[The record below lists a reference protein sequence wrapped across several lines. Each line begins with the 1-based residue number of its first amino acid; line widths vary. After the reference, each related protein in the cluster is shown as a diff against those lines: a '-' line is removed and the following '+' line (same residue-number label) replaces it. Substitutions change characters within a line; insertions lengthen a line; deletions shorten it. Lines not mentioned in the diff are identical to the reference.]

1 MRRTFSYGFEVRGFG
16 DVEGTYTADE
26 GEIDTI
32 ELPDGE
38 EVIASIAGSVKHSD
52 PLCKALGDA
61 IYAKLRAC
69 DAVRF
74 DQLPQTVTIED
85 ARRYAPALA

>member
-1 MRRTFSYGFEVRGFG
+1 MRRTFPYGFEVKGFG

-38 EVIASIAGSVKHSD
+38 EVIASYQSVKHPD
-52 PLCKALGDA
+52 PLCQALGNV
-61 IYAKLRAC
+61 IFAKLRQC
-69 DAVRF
+69 DGVRYE
-74 DQLPQTVTIED
+74 QLPQTITADGERPYTPIV
-85 ARRYAPALA
+85 L